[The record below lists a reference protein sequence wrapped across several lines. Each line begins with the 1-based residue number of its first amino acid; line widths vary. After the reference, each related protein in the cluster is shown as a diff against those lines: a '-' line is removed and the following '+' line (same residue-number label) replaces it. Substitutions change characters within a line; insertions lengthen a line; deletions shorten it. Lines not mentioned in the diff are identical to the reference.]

1 MRKLLAISSYDS
13 KVPMSI
19 QCNIKSFIGHLQDI
33 TAFVIVRCR
42 RMNELLDFE
51 FLTLKKPKI
60 NKEPL
65 RDV

>member
-33 TAFVIVRCR
+33 TTFVIVRCR
-42 RMNELLDFE
+42 QMKI
-51 FLTLKKPKI
+51 LKK
-60 NKEPL
+60 NA
-65 RDV
+65 

>member
-33 TAFVIVRCR
+33 TTFVIVRCR
-42 RMNELLDFE
+42 RMKI
-51 FLTLKKPKI
+51 LKKTARFRVSNSQETQ
-60 NKEPL
+60 NK
-65 RDV
+65 